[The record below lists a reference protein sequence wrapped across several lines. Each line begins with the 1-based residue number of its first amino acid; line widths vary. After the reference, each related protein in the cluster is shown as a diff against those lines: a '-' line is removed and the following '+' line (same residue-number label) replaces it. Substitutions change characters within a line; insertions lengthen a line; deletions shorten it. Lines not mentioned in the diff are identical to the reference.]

1 MKGLDQMAHLIQ
13 TLWFDILGSTS
24 TFKIE
29 LLGTLAIQ
37 LLAFW
42 LPSLLLLG
50 IDHFSPSF
58 SSRHK
63 IQSRPT
69 PTPVQIWHCID
80 VVVLNQLLMATAKI
94 LELWSLHLLGSSSLY
109 RFNHTIPG
117 ISELLRDLT
126 LCILGCELLFYYSHR
141 LLHFKLLYQRI
152 HNQHHQF
159 KAPIAL
165 AAQYAHPLEYLIS
178 TILPFWLPPQI
189 LGCHILTCWVFWMAA
204 TLETVIAHSG
214 YDVFGVLARSHD
226 LHHEKSRV
234 NFGTLGFL
242 DWVHGTGA

>member
-1 MKGLDQMAHLIQ
+1 MAQLIQ
-13 TLWFDILGSTS
+13 TLWFDILKSTS
-24 TFKIE
+24 TGRIE

-42 LPSLLLLG
+42 LPSLILLS
-50 IDHFSPSF
+50 IDYLFPAF

-63 IQSRPT
+63 IQSRT
-69 PTPVQIWHCID
+69 RLKPVHIRHCID
-80 VVVLNQLLMATAKI
+80 VVILNQLLMATVKI
-94 LELWSLHLLGSSSLY
+94 LELWILHRLGISSLY
-109 RFNHTIPG
+109 RFDDTIPSLTEV
-117 ISELLRDLT
+117 IRDLT

-141 LLHFKLLYQRI
+141 LLHYKPLYQRI

-178 TILPFWLPPQI
+178 TILPFWLPPQL
-189 LGCHILTCWVFWMAA
+189 LGCHILTCWLFWTAA
-204 TLETVIAHSG
+204 TLETVVAHSG
-214 YDVFGVLARSHD
+214 YDFFTVLAKSHD

>member
-1 MKGLDQMAHLIQ
+1 MANYIQ
-13 TLWFDILGSTS
+13 FCWFEILASTS
-24 TFKIE
+24 TRKIE
-29 LLGTLAIQ
+29 VLSTLAIQ
-37 LLAFW
+37 VLAFW
-42 LPSLLLLG
+42 LPSLLLLS
-50 IDHFSPSF
+50 IDHFFPSF

-63 IQSRPT
+63 IQSRPA
-69 PTPVQIWHCID
+69 PSSIQVRHCID
-80 VVVLNQLLMATAKI
+80 VVVQNQLLMAAAKL
-94 LELWSLHLLGSSSLY
+94 LELWILHSLGLLSFY
-109 RFNHTIPG
+109 RFEYTIPSL
-117 ISELLRDLT
+117 SEVLRDLT
-126 LCILGCELLFYYSHR
+126 LCILGCELIFYYSHR
-141 LLHFKLLYQRI
+141 LLHFKPCYQRI

-189 LGCHILTCWVFWMAA
+189 LGCHILTCWLFWTAA

-214 YDVFGVLARSHD
+214 YDFFTVLAKSHD

>member
-1 MKGLDQMAHLIQ
+1 MAYFIQ
-13 TLWFDILGSTS
+13 SLWSNISESTS
-24 TFKIE
+24 TTKIE

-37 LLAFW
+37 LFAFW
-42 LPSLLLLG
+42 LPSLMLLSV
-50 IDHFSPSF
+50 DHLFPTF

-63 IQSRPT
+63 LQSRPA
-69 PTPVQIWHCID
+69 PTPVQIRHCID
-80 VVVLNQLLMATAKI
+80 VVVLNQLLMAATKI
-94 LELWSLHLLGSSSLY
+94 LELWILHLLGFPSFY
-109 RFNHTIPG
+109 RFDYTIPSFPG
-117 ISELLRDLT
+117 LFRDLT
-126 LCILGCELLFYYSHR
+126 LCVLGCELIFYYSHR
-141 LLHFKLLYQRI
+141 LLHFKPCYQRI

-189 LGCHILTCWVFWMAA
+189 LGCHILTCWLFWTAA

-214 YDVFGVLARSHD
+214 YDFFTVLAKSHD

>member
-1 MKGLDQMAHLIQ
+1 MAHLIQ
-13 TLWFDILGSTS
+13 NIWSGILESTS
-24 TFKIE
+24 TTKIE
-29 LLGTLAIQ
+29 LLGTFAIQ

-42 LPSLLLLG
+42 LPSLMLLS
-50 IDHFSPSF
+50 IDHLFPSF

-63 IQSRPT
+63 LQSRPT
-69 PTPVQIWHCID
+69 PTPIQIRHCID
-80 VVVLNQLLMATAKI
+80 VVVLNQFLMAATKI
-94 LELWSLHLLGSSSLY
+94 LELWILHLLGRSSFYHFSPA
-109 RFNHTIPG
+109 IPS
-117 ISELLRDLT
+117 ISGVLRDLT
-126 LCILGCELLFYYSHR
+126 LCVLGCELLFYYSHR
-141 LLHFKLLYQRI
+141 LLHFKPCYQRV

-189 LGCHILTCWVFWMAA
+189 LGCHLLTCWLFWTAA

-214 YDVFGVLARSHD
+214 YDFFTVLAKSHD